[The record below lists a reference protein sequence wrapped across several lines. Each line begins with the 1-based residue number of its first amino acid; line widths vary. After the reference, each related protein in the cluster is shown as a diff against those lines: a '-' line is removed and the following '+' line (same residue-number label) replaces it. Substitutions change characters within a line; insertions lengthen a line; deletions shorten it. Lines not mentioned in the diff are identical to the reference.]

1 MLKTLDRYVIREI
14 IPPTLIAILIFTF
27 LLQLPPLMEQLE
39 RLVAKGVSWSTA
51 AHILILL
58 APQAL
63 GLTIPMG
70 LLVGTLVGLGRLS
83 GDREAVAMLA
93 CGVSPYR
100 LLRPIMTVALLATAA
115 TFYIMVWAIPYA
127 NQRYRE
133 IVYDII
139 AKKAEGDIRPRVF
152 FEDFPPYVLYP
163 NDEVPSGQPGWKDL
177 LVAQTSPSA
186 PPTMWFAKR
195 GRLELDYEHRAVTL
209 VLTDGIRYETS
220 KPGEIL
226 KYAFQGDSLITIDPD
241 AVFPP
246 MDLPPGTS
254 EKTIAQLRESMA
266 TKQAGNIS
274 THPEIIAIHQ
284 KFSIPIA
291 CIVFALLAL
300 ALGMSV
306 ARDGK
311 FSGFVV
317 GIAVIFGYYAVFL
330 VAESAAKGHQIPA
343 WSARWLPNFVFGP
356 LGVAALMWRAR
367 HTDMG
372 RFRIP
377 VRLPHFLSG
386 FAARPVEPIAATA
399 TSPPA
404 AATGAAAT
412 GAARPRRGTVV
423 VIRVPRLPIPRPLL
437 IDRYI
442 ARLYL
447 RVVGLS
453 FVGLL
458 GLFYISTF
466 IDRSDKIFKGQAST
480 SRVIELLAYQTPQ
493 FVYYIIPIA
502 ALLSA
507 LVTFGLLAR
516 SSELTVLKAC
526 GVSLYRASA
535 SLVLM
540 SLVFS
545 AMLFGLEQKVLAY
558 ANRRAEVLD
567 SEIRG
572 RPARTFSALNRR
584 WVLGRDGS
592 IYHYGMFDPER
603 LELRGLTIYKPK
615 EKAWELDRQ
624 TFVPAARFVTGT
636 WHAEPGWSNDFRTPL
651 PTSATLP
658 ARPLPDLEPPEYF
671 ATEQPLAEMMS
682 VAQLQAFIQELS
694 TSGIN
699 TVPWAVE
706 LQRKLAFPFVTLI
719 MTLLAVPFG
728 AATCRRGT
736 LYGISLGIVLALS
749 YWILSSAFL
758 AIGRSGVL
766 PPFLAGWA
774 PNVLAAGTA
783 GYLLLRART

>member
-27 LLQLPPLMEQLE
+27 LLQLPPLMDQLE
-39 RLVAKGVSWSTA
+39 KLIAKGVAWSTA
-51 AHILILL
+51 AHILMLL

-70 LLVGTLVGLGRLS
+70 LLVGTLIGLGRLS

-100 LLRPIMTVALLATAA
+100 LLRPIMGVALLATAA
-115 TFYIMVWAIPYA
+115 TFYIMVWAIPHA

-177 LVAQTSPSA
+177 LVAQANTSG
-186 PPTMWFAKR
+186 PPMMWFARR
-195 GRLELDYEHRAVTL
+195 GRLDLDYEHRSVTL
-209 VLTDGIRYETS
+209 VLTDGARYDTS
-220 KPGEIL
+220 KPGEIVWSEF
-226 KYAFQGDSLITIDPD
+226 KGDTYVKIDPET
-241 AVFPP
+241 VFPS

-254 EKTIAQLRESMA
+254 EKTIAQLRESIA
-266 TKQAGNIS
+266 VKQTNGIS
-274 THPEIIAIHQ
+274 THPEVIAIQQ
-284 KFSIPIA
+284 KFSIPLA
-291 CIVFALLAL
+291 CVVFALLAL

-356 LGVAALMWRAR
+356 LGILALIWRAR

-377 VRLPHFLSG
+377 VRLPRFLSG
-386 FAARPVEPIAATA
+386 LAARPDPAAT
-399 TSPPA
+399 
-404 AATGAAAT
+404 TGANLSAAT
-412 GAARPRRGTVV
+412 GAARPKRGTVV
-423 VIRVPRLPIPRPLL
+423 VVRVPRLPIPRPLL

-442 ARLYL
+442 AQLYL

-535 SLVLM
+535 SLVLL
-540 SLVFS
+540 SLIFS
-545 AMLFGLEQKVLAY
+545 ALLFGLEQKVLAY

-592 IYHYGMFDPER
+592 IYHYGMFDPRR
-603 LELRGLTIYKPK
+603 LELRGLTIYKPRD
-615 EKAWELDRQ
+615 KAWRLEHQ
-624 TFVPAARFVTGT
+624 TFVPAARFVAGT
-636 WHAEPGWSNDFRTPL
+636 WHAEPGWTHDFRTDP
-651 PTSATLP
+651 PSSASLP
-658 ARPLPDLEPPEYF
+658 ARPLPDLEPPDYF

-682 VAQLQAFIQELS
+682 VAQLRAFIEELS
-694 TSGIN
+694 SSGIN

-728 AATCRRGT
+728 AATGRRGT
-736 LYGISLGIVLALS
+736 LYGIGLGIVLALS

-774 PNVLAAGTA
+774 PNVLALGTA